1 MLFGFLF
8 GTAGRHRAFQAAQH
22 RGPRTLCHH
31 GFRGGMSLVPDVQQR
46 VQLHQPGRFDLQIIF
61 IQERLAH
68 FLSGG
73 GLLLVKVLQL
83 VFDRFQTL
91 GHLRQG
97 VVDTGKISA
106 RVCTQGRPMGHLPF
120 QQECIFL
127 FPRLKFHRH
136 SESTVTADL
145 HRIGGF
151 DLLTG
156 IQQGCT
162 GIFFVGQHIAP
173 DLHTGK
179 AICRVWVRGQC
190 FQIGFKSLNIPL
202 VGFDFLREVFPYK
215 VQKISINAGFTC
227 PNRDGTKGFGGCT
240 YCNNQTFSPEY
251 CHTEKSV
258 TEQLEAGVRFF
269 SRKYPEMKYLA
280 YFQAYTN
287 TYDELDS
294 LTSKYEEALACPG
307 VVGLIVGT
315 RPDCMPDALLDYFS
329 TLSQKKFVMIE
340 YGLESTLD
348 RTLTR
353 INRGHTHAESEEAIR
368 RTAARNIYTGA
379 HLILGLPGESREEI
393 LHHADILSA
402 LPLTT
407 LKLHQLQLIRGTR
420 MAREQAEH
428 PEQFHLY
435 TADEYIDLVIDFIE
449 RLNPSIVVERFVSQS
464 PKELLIAPD
473 WGLKNFEFTAKVNKR
488 ISERNARQGRLLN
501 PPSSE
506 PVLPGM

>member
-1 MLFGFLF
+1 MENSKPYREFG
-8 GTAGRHRAFQAAQH
+8 
-22 RGPRTLCHH
+22 
-31 GFRGGMSLVPDVQQR
+31 
-46 VQLHQPGRFDLQIIF
+46 
-61 IQERLAH
+61 
-68 FLSGG
+68 
-73 GLLLVKVLQL
+73 
-83 VFDRFQTL
+83 
-91 GHLRQG
+91 
-97 VVDTGKISA
+97 
-106 RVCTQGRPMGHLPF
+106 
-120 QQECIFL
+120 
-127 FPRLKFHRH
+127 
-136 SESTVTADL
+136 
-145 HRIGGF
+145 
-151 DLLTG
+151 
-156 IQQGCT
+156 
-162 GIFFVGQHIAP
+162 
-173 DLHTGK
+173 
-179 AICRVWVRGQC
+179 
-190 FQIGFKSLNIPL
+190 
-202 VGFDFLREVFPYK
+202 DFLREVFPYK

-393 LHHADILSA
+393 LHHADRLSG
-402 LPLTT
+402 LPVTT
-407 LKLHQLQLIRGTR
+407 LKLHQLQLIRNTR
-420 MAREQAEH
+420 MAKEYAEH
-428 PEQFHLY
+428 PEEFHLY
-435 TADEYIDLVIDFIE
+435 TTDEYIDLVIDFIE
-449 RLNPSIVVERFVSQS
+449 KLNPSIVVERFVSQS

-488 ISERNARQGRLLN
+488 IAERNARQGRLFI
-501 PPSSE
+501 PFS
-506 PVLPGM
+506 